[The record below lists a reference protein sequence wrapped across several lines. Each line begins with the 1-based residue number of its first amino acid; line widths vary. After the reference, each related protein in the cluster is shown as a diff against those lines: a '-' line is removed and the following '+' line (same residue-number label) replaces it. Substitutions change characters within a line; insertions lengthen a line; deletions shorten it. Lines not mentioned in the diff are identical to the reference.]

1 MARSPIATLTML
13 ALCLMLGAC
22 ASSSKTPPREKPV
35 SLAVDDAA
43 FATLGFR
50 RDWTGF
56 PIMSPAGTIRELY
69 ADTNHVIVQETGS
82 TVSVLQPATGQ
93 LRWHDRFGS
102 RLTKYV
108 SVRPFIYAGTPAVLV
123 TSESEIVIHQA
134 DTGNL
139 LARQPLAK
147 VVNTGPVLVGNIA
160 IFGTAS
166 GEIMGH
172 AIVPGARLW
181 GHDLVGPI
189 QAGPTYID
197 GVVCGVADSGQLAS
211 LDATTGALIGRG
223 AMFKGATTAPVAGD
237 QLLFVASLDQ
247 SVWAFDPFNPASPVW
262 RFQTAAPLT
271 IQPAAHAGV
280 LYVSTSERGLVALEQ
295 ATGRVLWENAEVRG
309 EVICLHEGSLLVFH
323 EGEAF
328 NVSLN
333 NGAILQ
339 RTRLP
344 TVAGLKADQ
353 FVNGNLYAWGGAGG
367 VARFVRRF

>member
-13 ALCLMLGAC
+13 VLCLSLGAC
-22 ASSSKTPPREKPV
+22 SSSNKAPAREKPMTLV
-35 SLAVDDAA
+35 VDDEA
-43 FATLGFR
+43 FAKLGFR

-56 PIMSPAGTIRELY
+56 PIMSPGGTIRELY
-69 ADTNHVIVQETGS
+69 ADSNHVIVQETGS
-82 TVSVLQPATGQ
+82 TVSALQPGTGQ
-93 LRWHDRFGS
+93 LRWHDRLGS

-108 SVRPFIYAGTPAVLV
+108 SLAPFVYLGTPAVLV
-123 TSESEIVIHQA
+123 TSESEILVHQA

-172 AIVPGARLW
+172 AVVPGARVW

-189 QAGPTYID
+189 EAGPTYID
-197 GVVCGVADSGQLAS
+197 GVVAAVADSGQLAT

-223 AMFKGATTAPVAGD
+223 AMFDGAITAPVAGD

-271 IQPAAHAGV
+271 VQPTAHAGV

-309 EVICLHEGSLLVFH
+309 EVICLHDGSLLVFH
-323 EGEAF
+323 KGEAF
-328 NVSLN
+328 TVSLTT
-333 NGAILQ
+333 GVVLQ

-344 TVAGLKADQ
+344 TIAGLKADQ

-367 VARFVRRF
+367 VAKFVRRF